1 MSSLYVHTTHF
12 TTQDL
17 TTMNDATFN
26 FRLDTLIDEIN
37 MHPYKD
43 EIIQLMH
50 EQVID
55 DLTTEYL
62 TD

>member
-1 MSSLYVHTTHF
+1 
-12 TTQDL
+12 
-17 TTMNDATFN
+17 MNDATFN
-26 FRLDTLIDEIN
+26 FRLDTLIDEID

>member
-1 MSSLYVHTTHF
+1 
-12 TTQDL
+12 
-17 TTMNDATFN
+17 MNDATFN

-43 EIIQLMH
+43 AIIQLMH

-55 DLTTEYL
+55 DLTTTYEE
-62 TD
+62 

>member
-1 MSSLYVHTTHF
+1 
-12 TTQDL
+12 
-17 TTMNDATFN
+17 MNDATFN
-26 FRLDTLIDEIN
+26 FRLDTLIEEIN

-55 DLTTEYL
+55 DLTTTYEE
-62 TD
+62 

>member
-1 MSSLYVHTTHF
+1 
-12 TTQDL
+12 
-17 TTMNDATFN
+17 MNDATFN

-37 MHPYKD
+37 IHPYKD

-55 DLTTEYL
+55 DLTTTYEE
-62 TD
+62 

>member
-1 MSSLYVHTTHF
+1 
-12 TTQDL
+12 
-17 TTMNDATFN
+17 MNDATFN

-37 MHPYKD
+37 MHPCKD

-55 DLTTEYL
+55 DLTTKYEE
-62 TD
+62 

>member
-1 MSSLYVHTTHF
+1 
-12 TTQDL
+12 
-17 TTMNDATFN
+17 MNDATFN
-26 FRLDTLIDEIN
+26 FRLDTLIDEID
-37 MHPYKD
+37 MHPHKD

>member
-1 MSSLYVHTTHF
+1 MT
-12 TTQDL
+12 
-17 TTMNDATFN
+17 DATFN
-26 FRLDTLIDEIN
+26 FRLDTLIDEIY

-55 DLTTEYL
+55 DLTTKYEE
-62 TD
+62 

>member
-1 MSSLYVHTTHF
+1 
-12 TTQDL
+12 
-17 TTMNDATFN
+17 MNDATFT

-43 EIIQLMH
+43 EIIQLLH

-55 DLTTEYL
+55 DLTTTYEE
-62 TD
+62 

>member
-1 MSSLYVHTTHF
+1 
-12 TTQDL
+12 
-17 TTMNDATFN
+17 MNDATFN

-43 EIIQLMH
+43 EIIQLLH